1 MLTSIN
7 YPGDSSKSTPMAS
20 LIEGYSYDI
29 FISYRQKDNKRN
41 GWVTEFVENLKGELE
56 STFKEDI
63 SVYFDIN
70 PHDGLLETHD
80 VATTLNE
87 KIKCLIF
94 IPVISR
100 TYCDPNSFAWQ
111 NEFKAFIQNAAHDR
125 FGLKL
130 RTPGGNVV
138 SRILPVMIHE
148 LDANDRKLIEAELG
162 GFLRGIDFIYEEQG
176 VNRPL
181 RADEEHPDS
190 NLHKS
195 YYRNQINKTANAIK
209 EILSGIMNLPN
220 PESDLTAEKVIHR
233 KESPRTVDLST
244 GKKPNKFLI
253 FSMALIPVVV
263 LLLIFTGVFG
273 GRNHKIE
280 KDPDGKISIAVSNFD
295 NLTGDSSLNAWT
307 IGIAELLIYNLGTS
321 EELDIQSSRTMN
333 ELYRS
338 MGQGGYSISPSVPR
352 EAARKLNAASYIAGN
367 FQKSGNSIRIVAKL
381 TDTENDNI
389 LWTGKV
395 DGDINH
401 DYMLLVDSLSWLLKD
416 FLEIKALEKN
426 IDRDFQSSY
435 TKSADAYRKYIE
447 GTRLF
452 LAEDY
457 EGSIG
462 LFSEAFRLDSTFA
475 LAAFYVA
482 NANNIISANS
492 VDPEYNNQAIKW
504 TRTAHELR
512 AGLPSDYRLWIE
524 MWNAYFITRNANDVL
539 KYCALL
545 EKSDIKSRYYWYD
558 IAVTYLSSFKM
569 WEKAADSFSR
579 IETINLEWAED
590 WKFSNFYRYYGYV
603 LHQLGDHEKEA
614 RIYLKG
620 LSLFPDHGWI
630 MRGQAVCLLADG
642 KTVEAK
648 AIIEEILKIIR
659 KNGVEEKMIERN
671 LGFLYMDA
679 GLPDK
684 AVKHLRTS
692 IRLQS
697 NDARSI
703 FFLGDLLIEKDI
715 DIDEGLN
722 LIDKAISR
730 EPDNAHFLWSK
741 GIGLFKKGKYQEALE
756 TLEQAKRAWQQIS
769 PELDKDIQKVKDTI
783 ASQL

>member
-1 MLTSIN
+1 
-7 YPGDSSKSTPMAS
+7 MAS

-56 STFKEDI
+56 STFKEEI
-63 SVYFDIN
+63 GVYFDIN

-87 KIKCLIF
+87 KIRCLIF

-111 NEFKAFIQNAAHDR
+111 NEFKAFIQNAAQDR
-125 FGLKL
+125 FGLKI
-130 RTPGGNVV
+130 RTVGGNVV
-138 SRILPVMIHE
+138 SRILPVIIYE
-148 LDANDRKLIEAELG
+148 LDPNDRKLIEAELG
-162 GFLRGIDFIYEEQG
+162 GLLRGIDFVYEEQG

-181 RADEEHPDS
+181 RADEDHPDS
-190 NLHKS
+190 NLHKA

-209 EILSGIMNLPN
+209 EILSGIMNNLN
-220 PESDLTAEKVIHR
+220 PENDLNSGRVIHR
-233 KESPRTVDLST
+233 MEPLEPGGPQTDKRQ
-244 GKKPNKFLI
+244 NKLI
-253 FSMALIPVVV
+253 VFSMALIPVFV
-263 LLLIFTGVFG
+263 LLLLLFTGVIG
-273 GRNHKIE
+273 GKNRKIV

-295 NLTGDSSLNAWT
+295 NLTGDSALNVWT
-307 IGIAELLIYNLGTS
+307 VGIAELLIYNLGTS

-338 MGQGGYSISPSVPR
+338 MGQAGYSISPTVSR
-352 EAARKLNAASYIAGN
+352 EAAIKLNAGSYIAGN
-367 FQKSGNSIRIVAKL
+367 FQRSGNSIRIVAKL

-401 DYMLLVDSLSWLLKD
+401 DYMKLVDSLSWLLKD
-416 FLEIKALEKN
+416 FLEIKALGKN

-447 GTRLF
+447 GTRRF

-457 EGSIG
+457 QGSIG

-475 LAAFYVA
+475 LAAFYAA

-492 VDPEYNNQAIKW
+492 DDPQYNNQAIKW

-512 AGLPSDYRLWIE
+512 DGLPSDYRLWIE
-524 MWNAYFITRNANDVL
+524 MWNAFLITRNANDVL
-539 KYCALL
+539 KYCSLL
-545 EKSDIKSRYYWYD
+545 ERSDIKSRYYWYD

-569 WEKAADSFSR
+569 WEKAADAFSL

-614 RIYLKG
+614 SIYNKG
-620 LSLFPDHGWI
+620 LSLFPDQGWI
-630 MRGQAVCLLADG
+630 MRGQAVCLLAAG
-642 KTVEAK
+642 KTDEGK

-659 KNGVEEKMIERN
+659 KNGVDEKMIERN

-679 GLPDK
+679 GLLDE
-684 AVKHLRTS
+684 AVKHFRTS
-692 IRLQS
+692 MRLHS
-697 NDARSI
+697 NDARSM
-703 FFLGDLLIEKDI
+703 FFLGDLLIKKDI
-715 DIDEGLN
+715 EIDEGLD
-722 LIDKAISR
+722 LIDKALHSD
-730 EPDNAHFLWSK
+730 PDNPHFLWSK
-741 GIGLFKKGKYQEALE
+741 GVGFFKKGNYREALE
-756 TLEQAKRAWQQIS
+756 TLQHAKSTWQQIS
-769 PELDKDIQKVKDTI
+769 PELDKDIQEVQDAI
-783 ASQL
+783 ANQ

>member
-1 MLTSIN
+1 
-7 YPGDSSKSTPMAS
+7 MAS

-56 STFKEDI
+56 STFKEEI
-63 SVYFDIN
+63 GVYFDSN
-70 PHDGLLETHD
+70 PQDGLLETHD
-80 VATTLNE
+80 VATSLNE

-111 NEFKAFIQNAAHDR
+111 NEFKAFIHNAAQDR
-125 FGLKL
+125 FGLKV
-130 RTPGGNVV
+130 RTAGGNVV

-148 LDANDRKLIEAELG
+148 LDPNDRELIEAELG

-181 RADEEHPDS
+181 MAVEDHPDS
-190 NLHKS
+190 NLHKA

-209 EILSGIMNLPN
+209 EILSGINNFSTPDSDPN
-220 PESDLTAEKVIHR
+220 HVIVTHR
-233 KESPRTVDLST
+233 KESIESASRST
-244 GKKPNKFLI
+244 GKKPSKYLI
-253 FSMALIPVVV
+253 FSMALIPV
-263 LLLIFTGVFG
+263 LILMALIFTGVFAG
-273 GRNHKIE
+273 NKHKID

-295 NLTGDSSLNAWT
+295 NLTGDSTLNAWAV
-307 IGIAELLIYNLGTS
+307 GIAELLIYNLGTS

-333 ELYRS
+333 ELYKS
-338 MGQGGYSISPSVPR
+338 MGQAGYSVSPTVSR
-352 EAARKLNAASYIAGN
+352 EAARKLKAGSYIAGN
-367 FQKSGNSIRIVAKL
+367 FQRSGNSIRIVAKL

-401 DYMLLVDSLSWLLKD
+401 DYMKLVDSLSWHLKD

-426 IDRDFQSSY
+426 IARDFQSSY

-457 EGSIG
+457 QGSIG

-475 LAAFYVA
+475 LAAFYAA
-482 NANNIISANS
+482 NANNSISANS
-492 VDPEYNNQAIKW
+492 ADPEYNNQAIKW

-524 MWNAYFITRNANDVL
+524 MWNAFLITRNANDVL

-569 WEKAADSFSR
+569 WEKAADAFSR
-579 IETINLEWAED
+579 IETINLEWEED

-614 RIYLKG
+614 RIYNKG

-642 KTVEAK
+642 KTGEAK
-648 AIIEEILKIIR
+648 AIIEEILTIIR

-679 GLPDK
+679 GLLDE

-692 IRLQS
+692 MRLHS
-697 NDARSI
+697 NDARSM
-703 FFLGDLLIEKDI
+703 FFLGDLLIENDI
-715 DIDEGLN
+715 EIDEGLN
-722 LIDKAISR
+722 LIDKALSSD
-730 EPDNAHFLWSK
+730 PDNPHFLWSK
-741 GIGLFKKGKYQEALE
+741 GMGLFKKGKYLEALE
-756 TLEQAKRAWQQIS
+756 SLQQSKSAWQQIS
-769 PELDKDIQKVKDTI
+769 PELDRDIQKVKDAI